1 MFYEPTLLFRKNAI
15 KKNDEESLR
24 STLGSSAS
32 LQLSKAS
39 TGSTLVN
46 HGNNNDSEVLDK
58 SCSLNRVSISS
69 NYWKIPNKKMDL
81 TSIAVDTRE
90 SNQSTLAISSSGLES
105 NLYIYEL
112 DTANNFLMHHN
123 TISLP
128 NIYSMEWLPYE
139 ENNNKYLLTGNNKGY
154 ASLVSIPKPE
164 EQGKPAEIVKRFN
177 HRKHLSKQQ
186 ENTKYIPNNSE
197 VSKIKLLSNND
208 MISIYDS
215 HLFLWDMG
223 GCDTQMKPIPKQ
235 IVNVPRIMNFEPVLS
250 DQNTIGVCGDFG
262 VSLFD
267 VREPKFCVPSTM
279 LGKFHRKKM
288 ASNIMLWCPN
298 SEYIFASGHLDGVVR
313 VWDVR
318 KQEAMGELKGHSGSW
333 ILSLEWNDF
342 NLFSG
347 GKDGNIIHWDLESEL
362 RSEKP
367 NIKNCTLREGLDSV
381 NFNPTKNT
389 IEDTLSQRQC
399 GIVLPASNTGITAM
413 TTIRAPLQSPN
424 CMQVLSIDSSSFL
437 GVHSKIHS
445 AVNMNS
451 AGKSH
456 YTEEDISSMR
466 AELNAKNAVS
476 ASPQLSPISQTSVE
490 EATAPSQANTRKLHS
505 HSNSVLT
512 NEFNSSDETLT
523 SPHELHH
530 SNLLLL
536 STKENDF
543 STMST
548 YYDADTLSLS
558 DPSALDNSFDDSIS
572 TYSTVVDPVDF
583 SENLHQRTSSKSS
596 NFLADLLSCLNLNSI
611 SLRFPE
617 HSI

>member
-1 MFYEPTLLFRKNAI
+1 M
-15 KKNDEESLR
+15 KKNSDESLR
-24 STLGSSAS
+24 STLGSSSS
-32 LQLSKAS
+32 LNLSKAS

-46 HGNNNDSEVLDK
+46 HGNTNDSEVLDK

-81 TSIAVDTRE
+81 TSIAVDTRAN
-90 SNQSTLAISSSGLES
+90 NQSTLAISSSGLES

-112 DTANNFLMHHN
+112 DAANNFLMHHN

-128 NIYSMEWLPYE
+128 NIYSMEWLSYE
-139 ENNNKYLLTGNNKGY
+139 ENNNKYLLTGNDKGY

-164 EQGKPAEIVKRFN
+164 EQGKPAEVVKRFN
-177 HRKHLSKQQ
+177 HRKHLSRQQ
-186 ENTKYIPNNSE
+186 KNKNYIPNNTG
-197 VSKIKLLSNND
+197 VSKIKLMSNND

-215 HLFLWDMG
+215 HLFLWDIG
-223 GCDTQMKPIPKQ
+223 GCDTQMKPITKQ

-279 LGKFHRKKM
+279 LGKVHKKKM
-288 ASNIMLWCPN
+288 ASNIMLWCPS

-313 VWDVR
+313 IWDVR

-333 ILSLEWNDF
+333 ILSLEWNEF
-342 NLFSG
+342 NLLSG
-347 GKDGNIIHWDLESEL
+347 GKDGNIIHWDLDSEL
-362 RSEKP
+362 RSEEP

-381 NFNPTKNT
+381 NFNPSRNT
-389 IEDTLSQRQC
+389 IEETLSQRQC

-413 TTIRAPLQSPN
+413 TSIRDRLQSPHF
-424 CMQVLSIDSSSFL
+424 MQVLSIDSSSFL
-437 GVHSKIHS
+437 GLHSKIHN
-445 AVNMNS
+445 AVDMNNT
-451 AGKSH
+451 GKSF
-456 YTEEDISSMR
+456 YTEDDISLMR
-466 AELNAKNAVS
+466 ADQNAKEATP
-476 ASPQLSPISQTSVE
+476 ASLLSPAISHTSVK
-490 EATAPSQANTRKLHS
+490 EAATPSQASARKLHS

-523 SPHELHH
+523 SPHEHH
-530 SNLLLL
+530 HDLLLL

-543 STMST
+543 SAMST

-583 SENLHQRTSSKSS
+583 CENQHQRTSSKSS
-596 NFLADLLSCLNLNSI
+596 NFLADMLSCLNLNSI
-611 SLRFPE
+611 SLYFHE